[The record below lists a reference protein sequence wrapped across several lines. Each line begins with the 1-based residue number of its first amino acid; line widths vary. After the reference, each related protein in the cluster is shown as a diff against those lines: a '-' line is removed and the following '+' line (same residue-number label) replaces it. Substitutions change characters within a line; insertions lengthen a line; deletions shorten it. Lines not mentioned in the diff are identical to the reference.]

1 MPDATSVTIVWA
13 GTTGFVYPALMMK
26 VVVVGSL
33 NIDYIAAVKRLPA
46 AGETVAATGLVRRFG
61 GKGANQAVAAARQG
75 ASVSMIGCVGADDE
89 GRAYCERLRAEGI
102 DTTGV
107 STTRNALTGTALIAV
122 DQAAENT
129 IIVAA
134 GANGELKPAA
144 IRAQRKRITSADI
157 LLLQL
162 EVPMPTVIEAVR
174 IANRAKVPVVLN
186 PSPLRDGFPW
196 GKCAL
201 DTLIANA
208 GEAQAIFGLRLDNLP
223 VGLAKWQRA
232 LARWHIQR
240 LIITRGAKPTLCV
253 SAAGYLKVPTL
264 KVRPVDTVG
273 AGDAFAGAFAARLAG
288 GNDIVNAI
296 RYANCAGALA
306 TLKAGA
312 QEAIPNRVLTE
323 KALEGLSL

>member
-1 MPDATSVTIVWA
+1 
-13 GTTGFVYPALMMK
+13 MK

-33 NIDYIAAVKRLPA
+33 NIDYIASVKRLPA
-46 AGETVAATGLVRRFG
+46 AGETVAATGLVQRFG

-75 ASVSMIGCVGADDE
+75 AKVSMIGCVGTDDA

-102 DTTGV
+102 DASGV
-107 STTRNALTGTALIAV
+107 ATTRRALTGTALIAV

-134 GANGELKPAA
+134 AANGELKPAA
-144 IRAQRKRITSADI
+144 IRAQQKRIASADI

-162 EVPMPTVIEAVR
+162 EVPMATVIEAVR
-174 IANRAKVPVVLN
+174 IANRVKVPVLLN

-196 GKCAL
+196 GKCRL

-208 GEAQAIFGLRLDNLP
+208 GEAEAIFGLPLDSLP
-223 VGLAKWQRA
+223 IALPAWQRA
-232 LARWHIQR
+232 LAKRRVER

-253 SAAGYLKVPTL
+253 SAAGYLKVQTL

-273 AGDAFAGAFAARLAG
+273 AGDTFAGAFAAHLAG
-288 GNDIVNAI
+288 STDIVGAL
-296 RYANCAGALA
+296 RYANCAAALA

-312 QEAIPNRVLTE
+312 QEAIPNRRLTE
-323 KALEGLSL
+323 KALERLTL

>member
-1 MPDATSVTIVWA
+1 MR
-13 GTTGFVYPALMMK
+13 

-33 NIDYIAAVKRLPA
+33 NIDYIASVKRLPA
-46 AGETVAATGLVRRFG
+46 AGETVAATGLVQRFG

-75 ASVSMIGCVGADDE
+75 ARVSMIGCVGTDDA
-89 GRAYCERLRAEGI
+89 GRAYCERLRAERI
-102 DTTGV
+102 DITGV
-107 STTRNALTGTALIAV
+107 SSTRKALTGTALIAV
-122 DQAAENT
+122 DQAAENI

-134 GANGELKPAA
+134 AANGELKPAA
-144 IRAQRKRITSADI
+144 LRAQQKRIASADI

-196 GKCAL
+196 GKCEL

-223 VGLAKWQRA
+223 LGLAKWQRA
-232 LARWHIQR
+232 LAQQRIER
-240 LIITRGAKPTLCV
+240 LIITQGAKPTLCLG
-253 SAAGYLKVPTL
+253 SAGLLEVPTL
-264 KVRPVDTVG
+264 AVRPVDTVG
-273 AGDAFAGAFAARLAG
+273 AGDAFAGAFAARRAG
-288 GNDIVNAI
+288 GAVILDAI

-306 TLKAGA
+306 TLKPGA
-312 QEAIPNRVLTE
+312 QEAIPSRVGTE
-323 KALEGLSL
+323 KALKHLT

>member
-1 MPDATSVTIVWA
+1 MNV
-13 GTTGFVYPALMMK
+13 L
-26 VVVVGSL
+26 VVGSL

-75 ASVSMIGCVGADDE
+75 ARVSMIGCVGADDE
-89 GRAYCERLRAEGI
+89 GRAYCRRLRAEGI
-102 DTTGV
+102 DTAGISATQK
-107 STTRNALTGTALIAV
+107 ALTGTALIAV

-144 IRAQRKRITSADI
+144 IRAQRKRIASADI

-162 EVPMPTVIEAVR
+162 EVPMATVIEAVR
-174 IANRAKVPVVLN
+174 IANQSRVPVVLN

-196 GKCAL
+196 GKCGL
-201 DTLIANA
+201 DTLMVNA
-208 GEAQAIFGLRLDNLP
+208 GEAEVIFGLPLTSLP
-223 VGLAKWQRA
+223 LALPKWQRA
-232 LARWHIQR
+232 LSKWRIER

-273 AGDAFAGAFAARLAG
+273 AGDAFAGSFAARLTG
-288 GNDIVNAI
+288 GGDIVNTI
-296 RYANCAGALA
+296 RHANCAGALA

-312 QEAIPNRVLTE
+312 QEAIPNRARTE
-323 KALEGLSL
+323 KALEGLAR

>member
-1 MPDATSVTIVWA
+1 MNV
-13 GTTGFVYPALMMK
+13 L
-26 VVVVGSL
+26 VVGSL

-75 ASVSMIGCVGADDE
+75 ARVSMIGCVGADDE
-89 GRAYCERLRAEGI
+89 GRAYCRRLRAEGI
-102 DTTGV
+102 DTAGISATQK
-107 STTRNALTGTALIAV
+107 ALTGTALIAV

-144 IRAQRKRITSADI
+144 IRAQRKRIASADI

-162 EVPMPTVIEAVR
+162 EVPMATVVEAVR
-174 IANRAKVPVVLN
+174 IANQSRVPVVLN

-196 GKCAL
+196 GKCGL
-201 DTLIANA
+201 DTLMVNA
-208 GEAQAIFGLRLDNLP
+208 GEAEAIFGLPLTSLP
-223 VGLAKWQRA
+223 LALPKWQRA
-232 LARWHIQR
+232 LSKWRIER

-273 AGDAFAGAFAARLAG
+273 AGDAFAGSFAARLTG
-288 GNDIVNAI
+288 GGDIVNTI
-296 RYANCAGALA
+296 RHANCAGALA

-312 QEAIPNRVLTE
+312 QEAIPNRARTQ
-323 KALEGLSL
+323 KALEGLAS

>member
-1 MPDATSVTIVWA
+1 
-13 GTTGFVYPALMMK
+13 MK

-33 NIDYIAAVKRLPA
+33 NLDYIAAVKRLPA

-75 ASVSMIGCVGADDE
+75 AEVSMIGCVGADDE
-89 GRAYCERLRAEGI
+89 GRAYCQRLRAEGL

-107 STTRNALTGTALIAV
+107 SATRKALTGTALIAV

-162 EVPMPTVIEAVR
+162 EVPMSTVIEAVR

-208 GEAQAIFGLRLDNLP
+208 GEAQLIFGLRLDDLP
-223 VGLAKWQRA
+223 GGLAKWQRA
-232 LARWHIQR
+232 LAQWRIER
-240 LIITRGAKPTLCV
+240 LIVTQGAKPTLCI
-253 SAAGYLKVPTL
+253 SARSCLKVPTL
-264 KVRPVDTVG
+264 AVKPVDTVG
-273 AGDAFAGAFAARLAG
+273 AGDAFAGAFAARQAG
-288 GNDIVNAI
+288 GADTLRAI

-312 QEAIPNRVLTE
+312 QESIPNGVLTE
-323 KALEGLSL
+323 KALEGLRL